1 MDYEITKVVTEPDE
15 DGMLRVEYRTA
26 DGKTHAVRHTPSSG
40 TPEEIAERW
49 IQRDAEDAADAKR
62 PPGNFEFFARLNS
75 GCEGINT
82 WEDMKQAYRDF
93 AKSRGYAVD
102 ANMRPY
108 KPAPACPPASKPAQD
123 SATAP
128 PPATR
133 RAGQAEPA

>member
-15 DGMLRVEYRTA
+15 YGMHRVEYRTA
-26 DGKTHAVRHTPSSG
+26 DGKDHAIHYSPG
-40 TPEEIAERW
+40 ADTPEQVAKRW
-49 IQRDAEDAADAKR
+49 IARAAEDTAAAKR

-108 KPAPACPPASKPAQD
+108 KPAPACPPSTKSEQASA
-123 SATAP
+123 AAP
-128 PPATR
+128 PPASR
-133 RAGQAEPA
+133 RARQAEPA

>member
-1 MDYEITKVVTEPDE
+1 MDYEIVSAAREPDAN
-15 DGMLRVEYRTA
+15 GVLRVDYRTA
-26 DGKTHAVRHTPSSG
+26 DGQESWIEYSPGLG
-40 TPEEIAERW
+40 TPDQVVRDTLAEE
-49 IQRDAEDAADAKR
+49 AEDAADAKR

-123 SATAP
+123 TATAP
-128 PPATR
+128 PPASR
-133 RAGQAEPA
+133 RARQAEPA

>member
-1 MDYEITKVVTEPDE
+1 MNYEIVSVASEPDKQ
-15 DGMLRVEYRTA
+15 GMLRVDYRTP
-26 DGKTHAVRHTPSSG
+26 DGKEAWVRYTPG
-40 TPEEIAERW
+40 NRTPGQVVQDAMAELAR
-49 IQRDAEDAADAKR
+49 RAAAAKR

-108 KPAPACPPASKPAQD
+108 KPAPVCPPASKPEQD
-123 SATAP
+123 TAAAP
-128 PPATR
+128 PPASH
-133 RAGQAEPA
+133 RARQAEPA